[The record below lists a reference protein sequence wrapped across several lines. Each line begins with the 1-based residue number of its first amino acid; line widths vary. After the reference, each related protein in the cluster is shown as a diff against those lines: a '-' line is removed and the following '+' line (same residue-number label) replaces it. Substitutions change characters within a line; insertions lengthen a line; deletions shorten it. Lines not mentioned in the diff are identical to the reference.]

1 MQNEDIVY
9 RHPTGIR
16 TTRVGDQA
24 YLTTIAQGLVAVD
37 APMLALWQRAE
48 GRGLSEILATTPTEA
63 VDATL
68 AALVCLAEGGLL
80 WRDRVGADPQPP
92 SASREEVD
100 ARIVAVV
107 VGYNS
112 QMWLPGCFDSLGRQV
127 GAAAEIVFVDNAS
140 QDDSAGWVM
149 AHYPTVRVIAL
160 PSAVSLAA
168 AINQGCAVVP
178 DADYY
183 LILNPDVELDGQAVA
198 EMVRVAEATPQRGI
212 VAPKLK
218 FLWAPAFLNGIG
230 NYVQDHSWG
239 SDIGIGVLDLGQF
252 DDWET
257 VPSACFAAVL
267 IHRAVWQAVGP
278 VDDGFPLYY
287 EDSEWSYRARRMGY
301 HIRLATRAVVRHAFG
316 GRQPTGQ
323 PDTLSPRKL
332 AYVTYGRLRFALLLT
347 GEDTPRWLWNYV
359 REDALAILGAL
370 RRGHWAAAAARWRAW
385 GWIARD
391 WRMIVSARRAVD
403 MRAAAGVEDVF
414 RLPADLPMARVIN
427 GVPDLSWGV
436 IERDYLPVLRA
447 RRTRS
452 VPEMERHALQPRL
465 LIVSHDVVDLTM
477 AGTGMRYVEMARAL
491 AADLLVTLA
500 VPNETAYTG
509 EGFRVVRYWPERP
522 QTLQV
527 LVENH
532 DIAVITDYMVRKFPF
547 LETTKTRLVV
557 DLIVP
562 FVLENLHYFA
572 DEPVEQ
578 QLSRHDD
585 AVAVTGLLA
594 RTGDFFM
601 CGSERQRDFWL
612 GVLAANGRVNPQTF
626 ADDHSL
632 RKLIDVVGFGVPD
645 RAAQRQQP
653 VLGRVHP
660 ALAGDVKIVW
670 WGGGIWN
677 WLDPL
682 TLIRAWPQA
691 LDEVPN
697 ARLVFGNKHPNP
709 LVPQHAMAV
718 QAQALAA
725 EIGERDKTIF
735 FIDWLPYAERE
746 GALVESHVG
755 AVLHTPHLETH
766 FSVRTRVMDFVW
778 GRLPVLIADGDV
790 MSAWV
795 QANGLGKV
803 VPPQD
808 VEATA
813 AALIAL
819 LRQPKADWDAAF
831 DAVTHSVQWRNVVEP
846 LRRYCLTGQR
856 APDRV
861 ITALTMKP
869 ARPPLPVRAWQV
881 LRRYGLAVTLRR
893 ARNLILYRLFQIT
906 VPE

>member
-1 MQNEDIVY
+1 MKDEDVIY
-9 RHPTGIR
+9 RHPTGVEAMQ
-16 TTRVGDQA
+16 VGDQT
-24 YLTTIAQGLVAVD
+24 YLTTTGQGLVAVD
-37 APMLALWQRAE
+37 DPMLALWQRAD
-48 GRGLSEILATTPTEA
+48 GRGLAEILA
-63 VDATL
+63 ATL
-68 AALVCLAEGGLL
+68 AADVDIALAALICLAEGGLL
-80 WRDRVGADPQPP
+80 RREGAGADALP
-92 SASREEVD
+92 SSAAREVVD
-100 ARIVAVV
+100 ARVVAVV

-112 QMWLPGCFDSLGRQV
+112 QMWLPGCFDSLEQQV
-127 GAAAEIVFVDNAS
+127 GAAVEIVFVDNAS
-140 QDDSAGWVM
+140 HDDSVEWVM

-160 PSAVSLAA
+160 AAPVSLAA
-168 AINQGCAVVP
+168 AINHGCAVVP

-183 LILNPDVELDGQAVA
+183 LILNPDVELDGQAVT
-198 EMVRVAEATPQRGI
+198 EMVWVAEATPQRGI
-212 VAPKLK
+212 VAPKLM

-239 SDIGIGVLDLGQF
+239 SDLGIGVLDLGQF
-252 DDWET
+252 DNWQT
-257 VPSACFAAVL
+257 VPSACFAAMLV
-267 IHRAVWQAVGP
+267 HRGVWQAVGP
-278 VDDGFPLYY
+278 ADDGFPLYY

-301 HIRLATRAVVRHAFG
+301 EIRLAPRAVVRHAFG
-316 GRQPTGQ
+316 GRVPTGQ
-323 PDTLSPRKL
+323 ADTLSPRKL
-332 AYVTYGRLRFALLLT
+332 AYVTYGRLRFALILA
-347 GEDTPRWLWNYV
+347 GENTVRWLWNYG
-359 REDALAILGAL
+359 REDMLGGLRALMHGQ
-370 RRGHWAAAAARWRAW
+370 WNEAAARWRAW
-385 GWIARD
+385 GWIVRD

-414 RLPADLPMARVIN
+414 RLPADLPMARVMN

-509 EGFRVVRYWPERP
+509 EGFRVVRYWPDRP

-572 DEPVEQ
+572 DEPLEQ

-632 RKLIDVVGFGVPD
+632 RKLIDVVGFGIPD
-645 RAAQRQQP
+645 HSAQRQQS
-653 VLGRVHP
+653 VLGKIHP
-660 ALAGDVKIVW
+660 ALGGDVKIVW

-682 TLIRAWPQA
+682 TLIRAWPQVLA
-691 LDEVPN
+691 ETPN

-718 QAQALAA
+718 QAQGLAA
-725 EIGERDKTIF
+725 EIGERDRTIF

-755 AVLHTPHLETH
+755 AVLHTLHLETH

-831 DAVTHSVQWRNVVEP
+831 AAVSPTVRWREVVAP

-856 APDRV
+856 APDHV
-861 ITALTMKP
+861 VAHP
-869 ARPPLPVRAWQV
+869 AAKSVRPPLPVRAWQV
-881 LRRYGLAVTLRR
+881 LRRDGPGVTLRR